1 MYYDSVSSVSNI
13 LTICKIERK
22 IGLLL
27 PTIWMVNVL
36 KRRLSHN
43 YEKRSIYKHFCE
55 TNCLY
60 HKLSHMYLFLKP
72 TSISPAIFT
81 KKISANLFIEKKKCL
96 NASRLGSWLLK
107 DLEEFSGRKLKK
119 EAAKRQLLGNEM
131 GDGHNSN
138 EIPRNW
144 IVGI

>member
-1 MYYDSVSSVSNI
+1 MTTKTLYLVSTS
-13 LTICKIERK
+13 TFEDPIEPHIPISK
-22 IGLLL
+22 QAFLQTSLLK
-27 PTIWMVNVL
+27 T
-36 KRRLSHN
+36 
-43 YEKRSIYKHFCE
+43 
-55 TNCLY
+55 
-60 HKLSHMYLFLKP
+60 FLL
-72 TSISPAIFT
+72 I
-81 KKISANLFIEKKKCL
+81 LFIDKSAWMPL
-96 NASRLGSWLLK
+96 VRLGSWLLK